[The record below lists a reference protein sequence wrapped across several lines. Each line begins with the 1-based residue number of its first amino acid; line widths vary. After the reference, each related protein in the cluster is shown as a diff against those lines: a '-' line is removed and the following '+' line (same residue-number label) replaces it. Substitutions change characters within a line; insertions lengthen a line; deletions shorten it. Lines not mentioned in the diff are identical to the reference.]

1 MPTLPVQS
9 IGSSALWVGF
19 SAFVVAALV
28 LDFAVFHRK
37 SREVRARQALAWVAL
52 WVTLA
57 IAWMVFLRL
66 RLGSEPSLQF
76 LAGYLLEY
84 ALSVDNLFV
93 FLVIF
98 TYFTVPATAKDRV
111 LFLGILGSI
120 ALRGLFIFAGS
131 ALVHRFQW
139 VLYLF
144 GAFLVFTGLKL
155 LFQKGDEEVAVEHS
169 PVIKLFRRL
178 VPMVAVYH
186 GDKLLVKEQQRW
198 HATPLMLVV
207 AVVGFTDVVFATD
220 SIPAIFGVTQDP
232 FIIYSSNIFA
242 VLGLRALFF
251 VLSRMM
257 TKFHLLKFGLA
268 LILFFIGVKMLIADL
283 YLLRFAGSLGIT
295 QPAQDSHRR
304 GPWRGGGP
312 ADALLDRLGALPAE
326 AGVGRVETVVARM
339 QHRPLGSSAPTAC
352 ERGLP
357 SPEAGIPPSCGAN
370 DAAACSASASA
381 ASGARAGT

>member
-1 MPTLPVQS
+1 MPAQS
-9 IGSSALWVGF
+9 IGSFLLWIGF

-37 SREVRARQALAWVAL
+37 SHEVRAKQALAWVGL
-52 WVTLA
+52 WVALA
-57 IAWMVFLRL
+57 MVLAVAVRL
-66 RLGSEPSLQF
+66 RFGSEPSLQF

-98 TYFTVPATAKDRV
+98 TYFAVPSTAKDRV

-120 ALRGLFIFAGS
+120 ALRGVFILVGS

-139 VLYLF
+139 LLYLF

-155 LFQKGDEEVAVEHS
+155 LFQKGDEEVAIEHS

-178 VPMVAVYH
+178 VPMVATYH
-186 GDKLLVKEQQRW
+186 GDRFLVKEQGRW

-207 AVVGFTDVVFATD
+207 AVIGFTDVVFATD

-232 FIIYSSNIFA
+232 FLIYSSNIFA

-251 VLSRMM
+251 VLSNMM
-257 TKFHLLKFGLA
+257 LKFHLLKFGLA
-268 LILFFIGVKMLIADL
+268 LVLSFIGVKMLIVDL
-283 YLLRFAGSLGIT
+283 YRLPLAGSIGIT
-295 QPAQDSHRR
+295 QPLKMPI
-304 GPWRGGGP
+304 GI
-312 ADALLDRLGALPAE
+312 ALG
-326 AGVGRVETVVARM
+326 VVAGLLALSV
-339 QHRPLGSSAPTAC
+339 LGSLIFPQKKAVD
-352 ERGLP
+352 ELRP
-357 SPEAGIPPSCGAN
+357 S
-370 DAAACSASASA
+370 
-381 ASGARAGT
+381 